1 MANVRRA
8 LARTLLSLPSPILR
22 LMSGGAA
29 VYRGGRTLD
38 PRFQFMAAQAAR
50 MPAMTSLSPEEAR
63 RATAEGGKVYGGRPE
78 PGVRVEPLTIPAGE
92 RSIAAR
98 LYRPQQ
104 QDPAA
109 PAIVFAH
116 FGGGVIGDLDT
127 SHAFCGILAK
137 VTRAPVVSVEY
148 RLAPEHP
155 HPAPIDDCHAGIV
168 WLARHARELGIDPD
182 RIIVMG
188 VSAGAGL
195 AAGIALLARDRG
207 FPTLSHQVLLR
218 PMLDDRMRTHSSQML
233 DGEGVWDRNENA
245 FGWAALLG
253 RQSEVSP
260 YAAPSR
266 AVDLSGL
273 PRTYLDTGSA
283 DTFRDE
289 TLEYA
294 GRLSAHGVSVDLHV
308 WGGGFHGF
316 ENQVPDAALS
326 RICRTVQDE
335 FIRRALAPA
344 RQAKG

>member
-1 MANVRRA
+1 MTSVAPDADDQLDPWVVQWMADNPLRA
-8 LARTLLSLPSPILR
+8 
-22 LMSGGAA
+22 G
-29 VYRGGRTLD
+29 VFDTLD
-38 PRFQFMAAQAAR
+38 PAILPLAR
-50 MPAMTSLSPEEAR
+50 GDNPFPVTREIARITDEGVDGIPVRIYEHDEPATGVL
-63 RATAEGGKVYGGRPE
+63 VY
-78 PGVRVEPLTIPAGE
+78 L
-92 RSIAAR
+92 
-98 LYRPQQ
+98 
-104 QDPAA
+104 
-109 PAIVFAH
+109 H
-116 FGGGVIGDLDT
+116 GGGFCIGSIGLMDNVARELA
-127 SHAFCGILAK
+127 HATGA
-137 VTRAPVVSVEY
+137 TVVSVEY

>member
-1 MANVRRA
+1 MKPKKFGIGQAVRRVEDQKFITGAGRYNTDA
-8 LARTLLSLPSPILR
+8 LPADR
-22 LMSGGAA
+22 LAA
-29 VYRGGRTLD
+29 VFLRS
-38 PRFQFMAAQAAR
+38 PHANAAIAGIDTKAAS
-50 MPAMTSLSPEEAR
+50 AM
-63 RATAEGGKVYGGRPE
+63 
-78 PGVRVEPLTIPAGE
+78 PGVKLILT
-92 RSIAAR
+92 AA
-98 LYRPQQ
+98 
-104 QDPAA
+104 D
-109 PAIVFAH
+109 
-116 FGGGVIGDLDT
+116 IGALKQLP
-127 SHAFCGILAK
+127 C
-137 VTRAPVVSVEY
+137 
-148 RLAPEHP
+148 LAPMPNADGNEM
-155 HPAPIDDCHAGIV
+155 AQ
-168 WLARHARELGIDPD
+168 PD
-182 RIIVMG
+182 YP
-188 VSAGAGL
+188 
-195 AAGIALLARDRG
+195 LLARDRG

-344 RQAKG
+344 RQA

>member
-1 MANVRRA
+1 MTRPSSPATRRPPFDPELVTALDKLTAAEPRVVSPQALAVRRQHYA
-8 LARTLLSLPSPILR
+8 DAASTLDHTAGGAVTVEELDVPGPEGGADVHLTLLRPSAG
-22 LMSGGAA
+22 S
-29 VYRGGRTLD
+29 
-38 PRFQFMAAQAAR
+38 
-50 MPAMTSLSPEEAR
+50 
-63 RATAEGGKVYGGRPE
+63 RP
-78 PGVRVEPLTIPAGE
+78 L
-92 RSIAAR
+92 
-98 LYRPQQ
+98 
-104 QDPAA
+104 
-109 PAIVFAH
+109 PAIYFIH
-116 FGGGVIGDLDT
+116 GGGMVLGDRY
-127 SHAFCGILAK
+127 AGIDALVPYAADGSA
-137 VTRAPVVSVEY
+137 VVVSVEY

-155 HPAPIDDCHAGIV
+155 HPAPIDDCYAGIL

-207 FPTLSHQVLLR
+207 FPTLSHQILLR
-218 PMLDDRMRTHSSQML
+218 PMLDDRMQTHSSQML

-253 RQSEVSP
+253 GPSEVSP

-289 TLEYA
+289 ALEYA

-316 ENQVPDAALS
+316 ENQVPDAAVS

-344 RQAKG
+344 RATKG